1 MTSMIDVARVD
12 IGGSADGLRL
22 TPYEAMVRDLL
33 FIRTELENGGNSVPA
48 HPRCRR
54 ASGTRR

>member
-1 MTSMIDVARVD
+1 MTSMIDVARVE

-33 FIRTELENGGNSVPA
+33 FIRTELEMAGIPFLLIRG
-48 HPRCRR
+48 CRR